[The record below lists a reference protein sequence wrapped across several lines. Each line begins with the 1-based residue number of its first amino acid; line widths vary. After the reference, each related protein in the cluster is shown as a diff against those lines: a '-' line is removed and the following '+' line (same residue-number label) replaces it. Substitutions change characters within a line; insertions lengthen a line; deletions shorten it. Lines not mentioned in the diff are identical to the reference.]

1 MKRLLLAT
9 VIAVA
14 CVVGTGAPVLASTVT
29 ASSGQAAQPAA
40 GNEWG

>member
-9 VIAVA
+9 AVAVA
-14 CVVGTGAPVLASTVT
+14 CVVGTDAPVLASTVT
-29 ASSGQAAQPAA
+29 ASAGQAIQPAA